1 MIQRIVFDTRQQFS
15 IFFKQQ
21 IITGG
26 VEPLVSLSILP
37 FFPSS
42 SDPILKLVYIFV
54 QLLFVE
60 IIVSLTL
67 NFI

>member
-15 IFFKQQ
+15 IFFKKQ
-21 IITGG
+21 IITGR
-26 VEPLVSLSILP
+26 VEPLISLSILT
-37 FFPSS
+37 FFPCSN
-42 SDPILKLVYIFV
+42 DPILKLVYIFA